1 MALGCLRVSAW
12 QPTAKTLS
20 RLPGWPGL
28 PLGTVGAKSPSS
40 DLGNHFHPHNP
51 RPSTGAQSGQRAVGS
66 KPTAL
71 PTFSSPDILP
81 CCYLN
86 QPFPNFL

>member
-51 RPSTGAQSGQRAVGS
+51 RPSTGAQSGQRAVNPQLCQPS
-66 KPTAL
+66 AAQ
-71 PTFSSPDILP
+71 TFCLVAT
-81 CCYLN
+81 
-86 QPFPNFL
+86 